1 MVDLR
6 LNSRSF
12 EVFLRFFHTESTHI
26 YQTTFSKTC
35 WYVSGLSSMAV
46 QKFLCGTKRFETS
59 GFWSCLSSGARQDK
73 PFFWLRLRKSPGFN
87 ANPEFKSA
95 PTFTNGREFT
105 TASTTV
111 QTDLANALSEG
122 LLRKS
127 HETFIKASHPGG
139 QFNSKHYFIPLLAT
153 SVC

>member
-1 MVDLR
+1 M
-6 LNSRSF
+6 
-12 EVFLRFFHTESTHI
+12 FLRFFTQSQRIFIKPHFPKHVDMFLAFRPWRSKS
-26 YQTTFSKTC
+26 FSAELN
-35 WYVSGLSSMAV
+35 VSKRLDFEAVCLLMRGKINRFFGL
-46 QKFLCGTKRFETS
+46 
-59 GFWSCLSSGARQDK
+59 D
-73 PFFWLRLRKSPGFN
+73 LRKSPGFN

-127 HETFIKASHPGG
+127 HETFIKASHSGG